1 MSESPHVI
9 DYARPL
15 HRAWSP
21 EESRRA
27 RRLLLL
33 LGMQAALILVYSWGG
48 AALAKR
54 ATGSSGL
61 DSRFTGT
68 NDYIYWLIDVP
79 MVVAFIVPIGVA
91 VVAWVMVSLNRWRAR
106 FLYVFFAC
114 VAAWFVTMCGLVF
127 LSMDIDP

>member
-1 MSESPHVI
+1 
-9 DYARPL
+9 
-15 HRAWSP
+15 
-21 EESRRA
+21 
-27 RRLLLL
+27 
-33 LGMQAALILVYSWGG
+33 
-48 AALAKR
+48 
-54 ATGSSGL
+54 
-61 DSRFTGT
+61 
-68 NDYIYWLIDVP
+68 VP

>member
-1 MSESPHVI
+1 
-9 DYARPL
+9 
-15 HRAWSP
+15 
-21 EESRRA
+21 
-27 RRLLLL
+27 
-33 LGMQAALILVYSWGG
+33 LILVYSWGG

-68 NDYIYWLIDVP
+68 NDYIYWLIDVPMVVAYWLIDVP